1 MQLFSNLDNLVSRK
15 GKVWSMTKLL
25 SVATSL
31 SDLENFLL
39 NKFSQ
44 CDFASSQAGNLRMH
58 LKTHS
63 GEKSNKCNQCDFS
76 SSQAGN
82 LRRHLKMHS
91 GEKSN
96 KWFGIFLGRPFEET
110 SKDTQWRKDK
120 QMQPMSG
127 SDLRRHSKTH
137 LEN

>member
-39 NKFSQ
+39 NKCSQ
-44 CDFASSQAGNLRMH
+44 CDFASSQAGNLRTH

-63 GEKSNKCNQCDFS
+63 GEKLNKCNHCVYIF
-76 SSQAGN
+76 SQAGN
-82 LRRHLKMHS
+82 LKRHLITHS
-91 GEKSN
+91 GVKSN
-96 KWFGIFLGRPFEET
+96 NCSQCDYACSQAGFEHSFE
-110 SKDTQWRKDK
+110 KAQWRKAE
-120 QMQPMSG
+120 QMQPLQLCILWG
-127 SDLRRHSKTH
+127 R
-137 LEN
+137 